1 MSNQAHE
8 LIEPRE
14 QLIEVARDR
23 VRHFKAGTM
32 ALADDVFTVPA
43 SHYFDPD
50 RFKLEVD
57 RIFKRVPL
65 MLAPSAELPNPG
77 DYKAMDVCGV
87 PVVLVRNSEGEVRAY
102 YNSCSHRGACL
113 LDEGTGNTKRF
124 ACPYHGWTF
133 DLEGNLKA
141 IVMEQNFGN
150 VDKAS
155 YGLVKLPVTER
166 AGLIWAIIN
175 PDSSLDFDSFLCG
188 YDELLGAFGF
198 ENWHLFETRVL
209 RGPNWKIAYDGYLD
223 FYHLPVLHRTTF
235 ADINSN
241 KGNYYA
247 YGPHQRLVFPDFGLE
262 GVARQAETEWSDQ
275 FLLDGVWTIFPH
287 ISIASFDGGG
297 RRVMLSQL
305 FPGTEPGESFTTQY
319 YLMEK
324 EPSED
329 QRQAAV
335 EQFTLLKYVV
345 ESEDYATGLAQQKS
359 LEAGT
364 RDHVLFGR
372 NEKGGQTFH
381 RWVQQIL
388 DADDQALPGL
398 FEGAC

>member
-1 MSNQAHE
+1 MAEAESRIASK
-8 LIEPRE
+8 EP
-14 QLIEVARDR
+14 LLEVARDR
-23 VRHFKAGTM
+23 VRHFQSGTM
-32 ALADDVFTVPA
+32 ALADDVYSVPA
-43 SHYFDPD
+43 SHYFDED

-65 MLAPSAELPNPG
+65 LLAPTAELPNPG

-87 PVVLVRNSEGEVRAY
+87 PVVLVRNADGQINAF
-102 YNSCSHRGACL
+102 YNSCSHRGSQL
-113 LDEGTGNTKRF
+113 LDEGTGTIKRF

-133 DLEGNLKA
+133 DLEGDLQS
-141 IVMEQNFGN
+141 IVLEKNFGHIE
-150 VDKAS
+150 KS
-155 YGLVKLPVTER
+155 QYGLISLPVTER
-166 AGLIWAIIN
+166 AGLIWAILN
-175 PDSSLDFDSFLCG
+175 PQSNVDFDAFLAG
-188 YDELLGAFGF
+188 YDELLSGFGF
-198 ENWHLFETRVL
+198 ENWHLFQTRTL

-247 YGPHQRLVFPDFGLE
+247 YGPHQRLVFPDFGLD
-262 GVARQAETEWSDQ
+262 GVAKQTESEWSEQ

-297 RRVMLSQL
+297 RGVMLSQL
-305 FPGTEPGESFTTQY
+305 FPGATPGESFTTQY
-319 YLMEK
+319 YLMESPPD
-324 EPSED
+324 ES

-372 NEKGGQTFH
+372 NEGGGHTFH
-381 RWVQQIL
+381 RWVQRIIDTD
-388 DADDQALPGL
+388 DAQLPAL
-398 FEGAC
+398 FESGI